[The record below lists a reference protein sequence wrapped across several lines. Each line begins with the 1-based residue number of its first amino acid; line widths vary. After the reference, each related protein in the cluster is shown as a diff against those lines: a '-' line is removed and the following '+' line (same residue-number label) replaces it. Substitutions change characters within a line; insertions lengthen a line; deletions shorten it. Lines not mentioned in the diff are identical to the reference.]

1 MIMPMLEKGPMSIAM
16 KIPFVNTALYAI
28 IKAKLMESFGGEVQ
42 IFIVGGAPMNQ
53 ETESFLRKINFP
65 ITIGYGMTECAP
77 LISFSLPTEFK
88 AGSCGKNLN
97 GIMTAKI
104 DSRDPQNI
112 SGEILVKGENVMMG
126 YYKNEEATKAVLED
140 DGWLH
145 TGDMGVMDED
155 GTIYIKGRCKT
166 MILTG
171 SGQNIYPEEIEDKL
185 NNLPLVMES
194 LIVERKG
201 VLVAL
206 IVPDYDQAKQ
216 EGIVGDAL
224 TVMMDDNIKTLN
236 TQVASYEKVARYEI
250 MKSEFEKTPKRSIK
264 RYLYWDK

>member
-28 IKAKLMESFGGEVQ
+28 IKAKLMESFGGEAQ

-53 ETESFLRKINFP
+53 ETEAFLRKINFP
-65 ITIGYGMTECAP
+65 LTIGYGMTECAP
-77 LISFSLPTEFK
+77 LISYANPTEFK
-88 AGSCGKNLN
+88 AGSCGKYLP
-97 GIMTAKI
+97 GIMMAKI

-126 YYKNEEATKAVLED
+126 YYKNEEATKAVLD
-140 DGWLH
+140 ADGWLH
-145 TGDMGVMDED
+145 TGDMGIMDPD

-171 SGQNIYPEEIEDKL
+171 AGQNIYPEEIEDRL
-185 NNLPLVMES
+185 NNLPLVLES

-201 VLVAL
+201 VLTAL

-216 EGIVGDAL
+216 EGINDETL
-224 TVMMDDNIKTLN
+224 TKMMDDNLKTLN
-236 TQVASYEKVARYEI
+236 TQVAAYEKVARYEI

-264 RYLYWDK
+264 RFLYQDK